1 MASNNY
7 TSSSNIKDL
16 RLILFSPLYNYSK
29 NVMKASCSWTFV
41 KNLAAFALTL
51 TMFDQKRLGFETF
64 LETLYRDFERFWNK
78 LFLQ

>member
-7 TSSSNIKDL
+7 ASSSNIKDL

-41 KNLAAFALTL
+41 KNLAALALTL
-51 TMFDQKRLGFETF
+51 TYVWSKEAWL
-64 LETLYRDFERFWNK
+64 RDIFRDIV
-78 LFLQ
+78 